1 MISPPSPP
9 IVVAP
14 QEHGKEA
21 VAETILRDLPDW
33 FGIEEATLGYIAMA
47 GRLPMLVARAEG
59 LAVGF
64 LCLEQAT
71 PAAID
76 VHVVGVLH
84 AWHRRGVGHAL
95 IAAAAE
101 SARAQGAALLTV
113 KTLSSRHPD
122 PGYAATRRFY
132 EAEGFLPVAELPEHW
147 GPDNPC
153 LLMARVLAP

>member
-1 MISPPSPP
+1 MTPPLPPP

-14 QEHGKEA
+14 LEHSKEE
-21 VAETILRDLPDW
+21 VAEAILRDLPDW
-33 FGIEEATLGYIAMA
+33 FGIEEATLGYIAKA

-59 LAVGF
+59 QTVGF
-64 LCLEQAT
+64 VCLEQAT

-76 VHVVGVLH
+76 VHVIGVLR
-84 AWHRRGVGHAL
+84 AWHRQGVGHAL
-95 IAAAAE
+95 IDAAAA

-153 LLMARVLAP
+153 LLMARVLTP